1 MRAFRAVMDAVPL
14 AIVALSPDGKVGLW
28 SRGAERIF
36 GWRRAEAEGKE
47 PPFLGPEHA
56 AQHASLC
63 QRVLAGNELQNQP
76 VQRRERLRRRRQ
88 KVRETMPGWVKA
100 LRSAE
105 ETGPLMPD
113 PSW

>member
-1 MRAFRAVMDAVPL
+1 MPEWGRILPALFASASTREGDASQQGGDAALRAFRAVMDAVPL

-47 PPFLGPEHA
+47 PRFVGPEHA

-76 VQRRERLRRRRQ
+76 VDE
-88 KVRETMPGWVKA
+88 MA
-100 LRSAE
+100 
-105 ETGPLMPD
+105 
-113 PSW
+113 